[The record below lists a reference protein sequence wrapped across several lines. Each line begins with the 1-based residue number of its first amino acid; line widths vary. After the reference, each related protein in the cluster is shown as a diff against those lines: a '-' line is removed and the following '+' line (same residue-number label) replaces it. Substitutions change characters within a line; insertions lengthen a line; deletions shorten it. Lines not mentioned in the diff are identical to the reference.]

1 MIPITLPTKNTGMS
15 AMGGVHREPLLS
27 TTEHQA
33 PIWLITTDPGSQFWE
48 PDTTQQDNG
57 HYNNSG

>member
-15 AMGGVHREPLLS
+15 AIGGVHLEPLLS

-33 PIWLITTDPGSQFWE
+33 PI
-48 PDTTQQDNG
+48 
-57 HYNNSG
+57 